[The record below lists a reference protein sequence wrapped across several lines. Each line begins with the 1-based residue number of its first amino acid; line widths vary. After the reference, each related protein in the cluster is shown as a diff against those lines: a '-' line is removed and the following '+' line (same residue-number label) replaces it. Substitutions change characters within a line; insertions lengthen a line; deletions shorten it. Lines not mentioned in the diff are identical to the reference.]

1 MALERA
7 ALEHA
12 AKMVGRQIQD
22 EIKDLTLHFVVH
34 DHDGRT
40 KTLASQYQNIM
51 EHPAGQDALK
61 HLQNFQRDR
70 KTRFAGVAIGVHKSL
85 IFFKSKP
92 QFLGL
97 YFVNTSDFETIEQ
110 ARAHLYHL
118 AWHAF
123 DLLEDFKTRGRSHTL
138 SGNIITP
145 KYSASSLQ
153 KNNLAAD
160 VFSAIML
167 ELQGNH
173 GMIHELAKFRANAT
187 LSAVPSHMPENY
199 PYIIAVET
207 TQQVLDDLKKNF
219 NPKLKIS
226 SQAIRGVIEVV
237 ETYKDQPIKQWWY
250 FCIRAQEMAWMG
262 STKEDIL
269 TAALYGSEDP
279 YTRSIAYLIAE
290 TLDIKPKT
298 LSVSTCYNPFS
309 DQEVN
314 ERLHSKTREE
324 SFYAAL
330 SQPDATKRYPALIR
344 EAHRQNRKLAE
355 GNPIGWCARAVL
367 NAAEII
373 KHGDPANPETARA
386 AADAFHS
393 AKDDMPWKVIET
405 ANRTLMKRRRAGY
418 KITTASLKKMGV
430 KSKALRVLSG
440 CFATAENLH
449 KIVGP
454 EPESRKNKK
463 NGAAGNGAFYPYM
476 PPDSGNTKLHDYL
489 ISQTQDTEDA

>member
-1 MALERA
+1 MALERT

-12 AKMVGRQIQD
+12 AKMVRRQIQD

-34 DHDGRT
+34 DDDNRS
-40 KTLASQYQNIM
+40 KTLAAQYQNIM
-51 EHPAGQDALK
+51 EYPAGQDALK
-61 HLQNFQRDR
+61 HLQGFQRDR
-70 KTRFAGVAIGVHKSL
+70 KTRFAGIAIGIQKRL
-85 IFFKSKP
+85 IFLKKKP

-97 YFVNTSDFETIEQ
+97 YFVNAGDFETMEQ

-123 DLLEDFKTRGRSHTL
+123 DLLEDFKTRGRNHTL
-138 SGNIITP
+138 SGNIILP
-145 KYSASSLQ
+145 KHSASSLP

-160 VFSAIML
+160 TFSAIML

-173 GMIHELAKFRANAT
+173 GMIHELARFRANAT
-187 LSAVPSHMPENY
+187 LSAVPGHMSENY

-207 TQQVLDDLKKNF
+207 AQQVLDDLKKNF

-226 SQAIRGVIEVV
+226 SQAIRAVIEVV

-262 STKEDIL
+262 SSKEDIL

-298 LSVSTCYNPFS
+298 LSVSTCYNPFT
-309 DQEVN
+309 DGDVN

-324 SFYAAL
+324 SFFAAL
-330 SQPDATKRYPALIR
+330 SQPNPLKRYPALIR
-344 EAHRQNRKLAE
+344 EAHRQNRRLAE
-355 GNPIGWCARAVL
+355 GNPIGWCARAIL
-367 NAAEII
+367 NAAEIM
-373 KHGDPANPETARA
+373 KHGDPANPETARV

-393 AKDDMPWKVIET
+393 AKNEMPWRVIEN

-418 KITTASLKKMGV
+418 KITAPSLKKMGT
-430 KSKALRVLSG
+430 KSKALRIFSE
-440 CFATAENLH
+440 CFATAENLY
-449 KIVGP
+449 KVLGP
-454 EPESRKNKK
+454 EPEPRKNK
-463 NGAAGNGAFYPYM
+463 NSDTAANTVIFPQM
-476 PPDSGNTKLHDYL
+476 PTSGSTTLHDYL
-489 ISQTQDTEDA
+489 NSQQQSTEDA